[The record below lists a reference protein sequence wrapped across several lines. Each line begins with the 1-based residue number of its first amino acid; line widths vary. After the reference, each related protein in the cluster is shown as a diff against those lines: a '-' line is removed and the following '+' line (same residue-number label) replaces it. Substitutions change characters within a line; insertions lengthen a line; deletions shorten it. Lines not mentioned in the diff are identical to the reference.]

1 MKRGRTKYDDSEYPV
16 FITTTIT
23 NHISVFQINELAIA
37 CMKLLEETRKKY
49 NIKAYCYCLMP
60 NHIHM
65 IVQSRKKGDISNF
78 IREWKSF
85 SARLIITFAKERS
98 SALLNAFS
106 DSAIKY
112 GMKEEQDHQI
122 WMPRFDDL
130 QLRSPEVTRIKV
142 NYIHMNPIRKNM
154 IESPEQY
161 SYSSAGW
168 YMGKEERFLS
178 LTDIKAIIY

>member
-1 MKRGRTKYDDSEYPV
+1 MKRGRSKYDDSECPI

-23 NHISVFQINELAIA
+23 NHINVFQINELAIA
-37 CMKLLEETRKKY
+37 CLRLLEERRKKY
-49 NIKAYCYCLMP
+49 YIRIYCYCLMP

-65 IVQSRKKGDISNF
+65 IAQSIKRGDISNF

-85 SARLIITFAKERS
+85 SARQIITFAKERS
-98 SALLNAFS
+98 SVLLRAFS
-106 DSAIKY
+106 DSAKKY
-112 GMKEEQDHQI
+112 GLKEEQDHQI

-130 QLRSPEVTRIKV
+130 QLRSPEVARIKV
-142 NYIHMNPIRKNM
+142 NYIHMNPVRKNM
-154 IESPEQY
+154 IKSPEQY

-168 YMGKEERFLS
+168 YDGGAERFLT

>member
-1 MKRGRTKYDDSEYPV
+1 
-16 FITTTIT
+16 
-23 NHISVFQINELAIA
+23 
-37 CMKLLEETRKKY
+37 
-49 NIKAYCYCLMP
+49 MP

-65 IVQSRKKGDISNF
+65 IAQSKTKGDVSNF

-85 SARLIITFAKERS
+85 SARQIITFAKVRS
-98 SALLNAFS
+98 SALLRAFS
-106 DSAIKY
+106 DSAKKY
-112 GMKEEQDHQI
+112 GLKEEQDHQI

-142 NYIHMNPIRKNM
+142 NYIHTNPVRKSI

-161 SYSSAGW
+161 LYSSAGW
-168 YMGKEERFLS
+168 YIGEEERFLT